1 MKGTHL
7 GELEEVILLTIGI
20 LYDEAYGVAIK
31 KELEERLGRKLSV
44 GALHSALKRL
54 ETKGFLNSRL
64 GEATKA
70 RGGKRKRFFK
80 VTIHGYRA
88 LETAK
93 QTRQNLWDDVPPIA
107 FDFK

>member
-1 MKGTHL
+1 MKGTHI
-7 GELEEVILLTIGI
+7 GELEEVILLAVGI

-31 KELEERLGRKLSV
+31 KELEKRLGRKLSV

-54 ETKGFLNSRL
+54 EKKGFLNSRL
-64 GEATKA
+64 GEATSE

-88 LETAK
+88 LNAVKE
-93 QTRQNLWDDVPPIA
+93 TRQDLWNSVPPIA